1 MHTQNL
7 PEQVHAILE
16 LYRRVYEELLAVPV
30 IKGVKSEIEKF
41 AGGLYTT
48 TVEVFFISFCILS
61 FIMMIHQFSDAPVA
75 PEMWQKLRTQI
86 FVLPAENFGHLVA
99 YLSIPNRADKVS
111 GGIVAASHCI
121 MKVMVWYFVTD
132 AHELMT
138 TLIFIV
144 LVLVWWNWN
153 NSYIQ
158 NAIVEYSLQ
167 SYRYKFSD
175 SGAFTTHRHYRLK
188 WS

>member
-1 MHTQNL
+1 MKL
-7 PEQVHAILE
+7 KS
-16 LYRRVYEELLAVPV
+16 LLVV
-30 IKGVKSEIEKF
+30 SIQQLWRFFSF
-41 AGGLYTT
+41 HS
-48 TVEVFFISFCILS
+48 VFFHLVWWYINS
-61 FIMMIHQFSDAPVA
+61 VA

-99 YLSIPNRADKVS
+99 YLSIRNRADKVS
-111 GGIVAASHCI
+111 GGIVVASHCI

-132 AHELMT
+132 GHELMT

-167 SYRYKFSD
+167 SYRYKSSD
-175 SGAFTTHRHYRLK
+175 SRAFTTHRHYGLK

>member
-1 MHTQNL
+1 VKL
-7 PEQVHAILE
+7 KS
-16 LYRRVYEELLAVPV
+16 LLVV
-30 IKGVKSEIEKF
+30 SIQQLWRFFSF
-41 AGGLYTT
+41 HS
-48 TVEVFFISFCILS
+48 VFFHLVWWYINS
-61 FIMMIHQFSDAPVA
+61 VA

-99 YLSIPNRADKVS
+99 YLSIRNRADKVS
-111 GGIVAASHCI
+111 GGIVVASHCI

-138 TLIFIV
+138 TLFFIV
-144 LVLVWWNWN
+144 LVLVWWNRN

-158 NAIVEYSLQ
+158 NVIVEYSLQ
-167 SYRYKFSD
+167 SYRYEFSD
-175 SGAFTTHRHYRLK
+175 SGAFTTHRHYGLK